1 MNNPLSILERM
12 HEGEILLSDGAM
24 GTELQKRGLTSGA
37 CPEELNISQP
47 EIVQG
52 IYQDYLDA
60 GSDIIETNTF
70 GGTRARLALHEF
82 EDRVY
87 EFNKAAA
94 ELAVDIKPAH
104 KYVAGSV
111 GPTGGMIEPLGTLSK
126 DDAREMFVEQISAL
140 AEGGIDIIFIETMM
154 AAEEAE
160 LAIEA
165 AKSVC
170 NLPVS
175 CTMTFEVGNAGPRTM
190 WGISPQEAVE
200 RLTAAGAD
208 ILGANCGRGS
218 DEMLQIIREM
228 RTYTDKPLLA
238 QPNAGIPE
246 YINGEA
252 VYNESPESILPNARE
267 LLSLGVNIIGAC
279 CGSTPAHIQK
289 LRELLDS
296 IRN

>member
-1 MNNPLSILERM
+1 MSAILDRLQR
-12 HEGEILLSDGAM
+12 GDVLLSDGAM
-24 GTELQKRGLTSGA
+24 GTELQKRGLEPGA
-37 CPEELNISQP
+37 CPEELNVTKP

-52 IYQDYLDA
+52 IYQDYFDA

-70 GGTRARLALHEF
+70 GGTRARLALHGF
-82 EDRVY
+82 EDRVT

-94 ELAVDIKPAH
+94 QLAVNLKPEN

-111 GPTGGMIEPLGTLSK
+111 GPTGEMIEPLGTLSK
-126 DDAREMFVEQISAL
+126 DVVLEMFAEQIRAL
-140 AEGGIDIIFIETMM
+140 VEGGVDILFIETMM

-170 NLPVS
+170 DLPIS
-175 CTMTFEVGNAGPRTM
+175 CTMTFEVGKAGPRTM
-190 WGISPQEAVE
+190 WGISPQQAVE
-200 RLTAAGAD
+200 KLTAAGAD

-228 RTYTDKPLLA
+228 RKFTEKPLLA
-238 QPNAGIPE
+238 QPNAGLPE
-246 YINGEA
+246 YISGEA

-267 LLSLGVNIIGAC
+267 LLALGVNIIGAC
-279 CGSTPAHIQK
+279 CGSSPAHIKK

-296 IRN
+296 L